1 MLTIW
6 MIEPKGYGPNGCLAL
21 QLIIMI
27 VLLVL
32 GRI

>member
-6 MIEPKGYGPNGCLAL
+6 MIEPKGYGLSGCLAL
-21 QLIIMI
+21 LLIIMI

-32 GRI
+32 G